1 MARTVPARTAAVAG
15 AVVVLLAGL
24 AACSSPED
32 DTDPDRRSFPLA
44 GRTLTVDSD
53 DSALEI
59 VAASSHERGR
69 VEVTRWFQG
78 SVAVGEAPKVTWSM
92 RGDRLKLRTH
102 CSGIVAN
109 RAAKHRVAVPHGV
122 SVKVVDGDGSVRAR
136 GFRDA
141 LDIRTG
147 DGSVRVTGT
156 SGPLDI
162 RTGDGSVHVTDTSG
176 PLTLRTNDGSV
187 RAEVSSR
194 RVRARTDDGSV
205 RLDLGAVPDRVDS
218 RSGDGSVTIEL
229 PRAAYRVTAETG
241 DGRVNVSVPRDDASS
256 HVVNA
261 RTDDGK
267 VTVRAAN

>member
-1 MARTVPARTAAVAG
+1 MARTVPARAAAVAG

-32 DTDPDRRSFPLA
+32 DTDPDHRSFPLP

-59 VAASSHERGR
+59 VAAPAHERGR

-78 SVAVGEAPKVTWSM
+78 TVAVGEAPKVTWSM

-102 CSGIVAN
+102 CSGVVAN
-109 RAAKHRVAVPHGV
+109 CAARHRVAVPHGV

-147 DGSVRVTGT
+147 DGSVRVT
-156 SGPLDI
+156 
-162 RTGDGSVHVTDTSG
+162 DTSG

-194 RVRARTDDGSV
+194 RVRARTNDGSV
-205 RLDLGAVPDRVDS
+205 RLVLGAVPDRVDS

-241 DGRVNVSVPRDDASS
+241 DGRVDVSVPRDDASP